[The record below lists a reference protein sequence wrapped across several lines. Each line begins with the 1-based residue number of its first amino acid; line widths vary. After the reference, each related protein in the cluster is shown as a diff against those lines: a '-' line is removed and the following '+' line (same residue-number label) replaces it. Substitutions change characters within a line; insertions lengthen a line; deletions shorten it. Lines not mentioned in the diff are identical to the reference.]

1 MNLPHHFNNLPIR
14 YKILC
19 IYSATFIVIM
29 GLSSLTIFSIVQRH
43 MEKNMDNMLHN
54 ATSATVNSVKTAA
67 SVSIRNYLRATA
79 ENNLDMVRHFQR
91 LVEKG
96 ILTVEQAQHQAAG
109 LMLSRKIGTQGY
121 ICVLDG
127 SGRVVK
133 HPKNSWKGWIFP
145 TTPLSGKW

>member
-91 LVEKG
+91 LVEK
-96 ILTVEQAQHQAAG
+96 ASSPSNR
-109 LMLSRKIGTQGY
+109 LSIRQ
-121 ICVLDG
+121 
-127 SGRVVK
+127 
-133 HPKNSWKGWIFP
+133 PA
-145 TTPLSGKW
+145 

>member
-1 MNLPHHFNNLPIR
+1 
-14 YKILC
+14 
-19 IYSATFIVIM
+19 
-29 GLSSLTIFSIVQRH
+29 
-43 MEKNMDNMLHN
+43 MDNMLHN